1 MGDDLGISFSP
12 PGITKCYAEG
22 SPFESNKTGTS
33 VGFADQVQAAIY
45 GAQTMDFRN
54 DGTSGVTGH
63 DSHNG
68 GGDTLRDVLI
78 MADDLGAK
86 DGQAPMMMDKNMT
99 EGRIDLMEKPATID
113 TEGSDVAAVLAAMA
127 KAAPAPRQDLTD
139 SKSVGER
146 RFTIITD
153 SSRDGLLTEF
163 GKETLEYRY
172 LLPGESYQDLFA
184 RVADAYAD
192 DEAHAQRLYDHISR
206 LWFMPATPVLSNG
219 GTGRGLPISCYLNSV
234 DDSLEGIVSTWNE
247 NVWLASRGGGIGTYW
262 GQVRGIGEPV
272 GLNGKTSGIIPFVR
286 VMDSLTL
293 AISQGSLRRGS
304 AAVYIDVSHPE
315 IEEFLEIRKPSG
327 DFNRKALNLHHG
339 VLLTDEFMNAVR
351 NGDEFALR
359 SPRDGSERGRVDAR
373 SLFQKLVET
382 RLATGEPYIV
392 FNDTVNRTMPE
403 HHRALGLKVS
413 TSNLCSEITLPTG
426 RDHLGNDRTA
436 VCCLSS
442 LNLEKWDEWAGDK
455 NFVEDVMRFL
465 DNVLQDYIDRAPP
478 EMARAKYSAMRERSV
493 GMGVMGFHSFLQ
505 SRGLGFESALAKS
518 WNMKIFRHIHA
529 KANEA
534 SMLLAQERGACPDA
548 EDMGKM
554 ERFSC
559 KMAIAPTA
567 SISIICG
574 GTSACIEPIPAN
586 IYTHKT
592 LSGSFVVKNPY
603 LEKLLRDKSKDS
615 TNVWNTILEKGG
627 SVQHLDFLSAEEKE
641 AFKTSFEIDQRWLL
655 ELAADRTPY
664 IDQAQSLNLFIP
676 ADVDKWDLM
685 MLHFQAWEKGIKSL
699 YYLRSKSV
707 QRAGFAGSGMDGG
720 VEADNTLDAKK
731 VELMTAQTDYDECLA
746 CQ

>member
-1 MGDDLGISFSP
+1 MG
-12 PGITKCYAEG
+12 A
-22 SPFESNKTGTS
+22 SN
-33 VGFADQVQAAIY
+33 V
-45 GAQTMDFRN
+45 DFRTGN
-54 DGTSGVTGH
+54 DSVAAQDELGFDSATARVDSGTRDGEALTMTAKDSGSAALVETP
-63 DSHNG
+63 NL
-68 GGDTLRDVLI
+68 DTL
-78 MADDLGAK
+78 AAGALA
-86 DGQAPMMMDKNMT
+86 GAMS
-99 EGRIDLMEKPATID
+99 A
-113 TEGSDVAAVLAAMA
+113 VASSG
-127 KAAPAPRQDLTD
+127 KED
-139 SKSVGER
+139 SKKVHDR
-146 RFTIITD
+146 RFAVEVD
-153 SSRDGLLTEF
+153 HARDALLTAF
-163 GKETLEYRY
+163 GKDTLDDRY
-172 LLPGESYQDLFA
+172 LLPGEKYQDLFA

-192 DEAHAQRLYDHISR
+192 DQGHAQRLYDYISR

-234 DDSLEGIVSTWNE
+234 SDSLEGIVGTWNE

-262 GQVRGIGEPV
+262 GQVRGIGESV

-304 AAVYIDVSHPE
+304 AACYLDVSHPE

-339 VLLTDEFMNAVR
+339 VLLTDEFMEAVR
-351 NGDEFALR
+351 DGAEFNLR
-359 SPRDGSERGRVDAR
+359 SPKDGSVRGTVDAR

-392 FNDTVNRTMPE
+392 FNDTVNRTMPK
-403 HHRALGLKVS
+403 HHRDLGLKVS

-426 RDHLGNDRTA
+426 KDHLGNDRTA

-442 LNLEKWDEWAGDK
+442 LNLETWDQWNKDER
-455 NFVEDVMRFL
+455 FIEDVLRFL
-465 DNVLQDYIDRAPP
+465 DNVLQDYIDRAPD
-478 EMARAKYSAMRERSV
+478 EMARAKYSAARERSV

-505 SRGLGFESALAKS
+505 MKGIAFESA
-518 WNMKIFRHIHA
+518 MA
-529 KANEA
+529 KAMNLKMFKHIAAKADEA
-534 SMLLAQERGACPDA
+534 SFLLAQERGACPDA
-548 EDMGKM
+548 ADMGVM
-554 ERFSC
+554 QRFSC

-603 LEKLLRDKSKDS
+603 LEKLLASKSKDS
-615 TNVWNTILEKGG
+615 TNVWNSILEHDG
-627 SVQHLDFLSAEEKE
+627 SVQHLDFLSPDEK
-641 AFKTSFEIDQRWLL
+641 AVYKTSFEIDQRWLL
-655 ELAADRTPY
+655 DFAADRTPF
-664 IDQAQSLNLFIP
+664 IDQAQSLNLYIP
-676 ADVDKWDLM
+676 ADVDKWDLL

-707 QRAGFAGSGMDGG
+707 QRAGFAGG
-720 VEADNTLDAKK
+720 VEADNTAQAPKI
-731 VELMTAQTDYDECLA
+731 ELSAGGQTDYEECLA

>member
-1 MGDDLGISFSP
+1 MLGGGTP
-12 PGITKCYAEG
+12 RTHRR
-22 SPFESNKTGTS
+22 FELWGKTT
-33 VGFADQVQAAIY
+33 V
-45 GAQTMDFRN
+45 DFRN
-54 DGTSGVTGH
+54 DGKTVDAGVAETGLFAGA
-63 DSHNG
+63 DGAAEAGVGQEAGTGPAVS
-68 GGDTLRDVLI
+68 
-78 MADDLGAK
+78 MAQKTDHGSAGLVAEAAATALAGA
-86 DGQAPMMMDKNMT
+86 T
-99 EGRIDLMEKPATID
+99 
-113 TEGSDVAAVLAAMA
+113 VAAARAA
-127 KAAPAPRQDLTD
+127 KADD
-139 SKSVGER
+139 SKSVQPR
-146 RFTIITD
+146 RFTIVTD
-153 SSRDGLLTEF
+153 AARDALLTDF
-163 GKETLEYRY
+163 GKDTLDDRY
-172 LLPGESYQDLFA
+172 LLPGEKYQDLFA

-192 DEAHAQRLYDHISR
+192 DQDHAQRLYDYISK

-234 DDSLEGIVSTWNE
+234 SDSLEGIVQTWNE

-304 AAVYIDVSHPE
+304 AACYLDISHPE

-339 VLLTDEFMNAVR
+339 VLLTDEFMEAVR
-351 NGDEFALR
+351 DGAEFRLR
-359 SPRDGSERGRVDAR
+359 SPKDGSVRGTVDAR

-392 FNDTVNRTMPE
+392 FSDTVNRTMPQ
-403 HHRALGLKVS
+403 HHRDLGLKVS

-442 LNLEKWDEWAGDK
+442 LNLETWDEWHGDDR
-455 NFVEDVMRFL
+455 FIEDVLRFL
-465 DNVLQDYIDRAPP
+465 DNVLQDYIDRAPD

-505 SRGLGFESALAKS
+505 MKGIAFESAMAKA
-518 WNMKIFRHIHA
+518 WNLKMFRHIAA
-529 KANEA
+529 KADEA
-534 SMLLAQERGACPDA
+534 SLLLAQERGACPDA
-548 EDMGKM
+548 ADMGVM
-554 ERFSC
+554 QRFSC

-592 LSGSFVVKNPY
+592 LSGSFVVENPY
-603 LEKLLRDKSKDS
+603 LKKLLQAKSKDS
-615 TNVWNTILEKGG
+615 TNVWNSILEHGG
-627 SVQHLDFLSAEEKE
+627 SVQHLDFLSPEEK
-641 AFKTSFEIDQRWLL
+641 AVYKTSFEIDQRWLL
-655 ELAADRTPY
+655 EFAADRTPY
-664 IDQAQSLNLFIP
+664 IDQAQSLNLYIP

-707 QRAGFAGSGMDGG
+707 QRAGFAGG
-720 VEADNTLDAKK
+720 VEADNTAEAPRI
-731 VELMTAQTDYDECLA
+731 ELAAQTDYEECLA

>member
-1 MGDDLGISFSP
+1 MEFRNGDD
-12 PGITKCYAEG
+12 
-22 SPFESNKTGTS
+22 
-33 VGFADQVQAAIY
+33 
-45 GAQTMDFRN
+45 
-54 DGTSGVTGH
+54 
-63 DSHNG
+63 
-68 GGDTLRDVLI
+68 
-78 MADDLGAK
+78 
-86 DGQAPMMMDKNMT
+86 
-99 EGRIDLMEKPATID
+99 
-113 TEGSDVAAVLAAMA
+113 AAM
-127 KAAPAPRQDLTD
+127 
-139 SKSVGER
+139 
-146 RFTIITD
+146 
-153 SSRDGLLTEF
+153 GLS
-163 GKETLEYRY
+163 ETLEADTAPPKDKAKAVKMDRKDAGSEDLVAGAAAGALAEALKAASAADDSKTVRARRFDVVTDESRDALLTDFGKDTLTDRY
-172 LLPGESYQDLFA
+172 LLPGENYQDLFA

-192 DEAHAQRLYDHISR
+192 DQEHAQRLYDYISK

-234 DDSLEGIVSTWNE
+234 DDSLEGIVGTWNE
-247 NVWLASRGGGIGTYW
+247 NVWLASKGGGIGTYW
-262 GQVRGIGEPV
+262 GNVRGIGEPV

-304 AAVYIDVSHPE
+304 AACYLDVSHPE

-339 VLLTDEFMNAVR
+339 VLVTDAFMEAVR
-351 NGDEFALR
+351 AGSEWHLR
-359 SPRDGSERGRVDAR
+359 SPKDGSIRATIDAR

-392 FNDTVNRTMPE
+392 FSDTVNRTMPK
-403 HHRALGLKVS
+403 HHRELGLKVS

-442 LNLEKWDEWAGDK
+442 LNLETWDEWQGDK
-455 NFVEDVMRFL
+455 AFIEDVMRFL
-465 DNVLQDYIDRAPP
+465 DNVLQDYIDRAPD
-478 EMARAKYSAMRERSV
+478 EMARAKYSASRERSV
-493 GMGVMGFHSFLQ
+493 GLGVMGFHSFLQ
-505 SRGLGFESALAKS
+505 MKGIGFESPMAKVH
-518 WNMKIFRHIHA
+518 NLRMFKHISA
-529 KANEA
+529 AANEA
-534 SMLLAQERGACPDA
+534 SMVLAQERGPCPDA
-548 EDMGKM
+548 AEVGAM

-603 LEKLLRDKSKDS
+603 LEKLLQAKSKDS
-615 TNVWNTILEKGG
+615 TNVWNSILEKGG
-627 SVQHLDFLSAEEKE
+627 SVQHLDFLTAEEK
-641 AFKTSFEIDQRWLL
+641 ATFKTSFEIDQRWLL
-655 ELAADRTPY
+655 EFAADRAPF

-707 QRAGFAGSGMDGG
+707 QRAGFAGG
-720 VEADNTLDAKK
+720 VEADNTAEPP
-731 VELMTAQTDYDECLA
+731 VMELAAPTDYEECLA